1 MEIKNKLVHQKK
13 MQKLLNYIMMQKT
26 NGKDG
31 SERKIWK
38 QQKGQEFSQIL
49 FQTSII
55 DDFNGKIWTTYEKNG
70 STFALKAIE
79 VTYQGTI
86 NENAILRPGD
96 PGYPE
101 DADAYEEI
109 EFVEAEEE

>member
-1 MEIKNKLVHQKK
+1 M
-13 MQKLLNYIMMQKT
+13 
-26 NGKDG
+26 GKYA
-31 SERKIWK
+31 
-38 QQKGQEFSQIL
+38 
-49 FQTSII
+49 
-55 DDFNGKIWTTYEKNG
+55 TYEKNG

-101 DADAYEEI
+101 KMQI
-109 EFVEAEEE
+109 RWKTRRT